1 MVGPPFKS
9 GRLGIG
15 TDRRRRVP
23 GYGSDKFGVRGPWTC
38 GLRWL
43 SARHQLANCRRN
55 ALSLSHGATPWLGL
69 GPVASANLPSACN
82 FRIRKMAR
90 VKNNFRA
97 TKKRGRPAT
106 GMAPVLPVRAPEEL
120 IARIEL
126 WAQKQP
132 DKPSRSEAVRR
143 LIELGLDVKNKRQ

>member
-1 MVGPPFKS
+1 
-9 GRLGIG
+9 
-15 TDRRRRVP
+15 
-23 GYGSDKFGVRGPWTC
+23 
-38 GLRWL
+38 
-43 SARHQLANCRRN
+43 
-55 ALSLSHGATPWLGL
+55 
-69 GPVASANLPSACN
+69 
-82 FRIRKMAR
+82 MAR